1 MSANLSKNDLLA
13 IFEEI
18 KNEQAT
24 LFPLSERFIKKL
36 FRPNVLDKG
45 KEYYKNGQISWLEHS
60 SDFAVIDSTVQGDT
74 GSAFNQRIEISK
86 VPTGYSVDTHCTCNA
101 KTKCRHLA
109 AVLFKLKIEHSGE
122 YGEDYFI
129 NDWFSEL
136 TALKSV
142 DAKAPSQ
149 VLLFVLDIENNKVF
163 LTPKIANYDKK
174 IITRLGAI

>member
-1 MSANLSKNDLLA
+1 MSANLSKNDLMA

-24 LFPLSERFIKKL
+24 QFPLSERFIKKL
-36 FRPNVLDKG
+36 FRESVLDKG
-45 KEYYKNGQISWLEHS
+45 KEYYKNGQISWLEHTP
-60 SDFAVIDSTVQGDT
+60 DFSVVDSTVQGDN
-74 GSAFNQRIEISK
+74 GSSFNQRIEISK

-109 AVLFKLKIEHSGE
+109 AILFKLKIEHSGE

-136 TALKSV
+136 KSLKSN
-142 DAKAPSQ
+142 DNKAPSQ

-163 LTPKIANYDKK
+163 LTPKIANYENKK
-174 IITRLGAI
+174 ITP